1 MRILRFFKRPSTSTS
16 WARCSVPARPCVA
29 WRGRAAG
36 RAAPSTLGSPAEFV
50 WYAASKGAI
59 DSMTLGLAKEVA
71 GDGIRVNAVAP
82 GLTDTELHA
91 LSTGEP
97 GRVARMAPL
106 IPLGRG
112 ASPEEIAEPVL
123 WLLSDAASYVTGA
136 ILRVAGGR

>member
-1 MRILRFFKRPSTSTS
+1 
-16 WARCSVPARPCVA
+16 
-29 WRGRAAG
+29 
-36 RAAPSTLGSPAEFV
+36 
-50 WYAASKGAI
+50 
-59 DSMTLGLAKEVA
+59 MTLGLAKEVA